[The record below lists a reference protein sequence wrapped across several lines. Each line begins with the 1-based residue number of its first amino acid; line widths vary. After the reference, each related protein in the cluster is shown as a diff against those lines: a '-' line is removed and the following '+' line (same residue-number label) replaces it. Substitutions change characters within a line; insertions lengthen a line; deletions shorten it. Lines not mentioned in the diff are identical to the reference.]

1 MAGADSKTEKAT
13 PKKRRDERK
22 KGNIFLSRDIVVVA
36 TLLTGFYIIKFV
48 FPMIYEHVAAF
59 LQDCIQLTAQGGTL
73 NETVARELVVKF
85 SYLLLVCGGP
95 VMATAILVT
104 IVATVAQ
111 TKPMFTVENLKPK
124 FNRLDPL
131 KGFTRLFSG
140 KSLVE
145 VLKGI
150 IKISILLFM
159 IYRFVL
165 NHIAVF
171 AKTLDTSLNGSTV
184 YLLQVVMDMIL
195 QIGMAFIVISA
206 FDFFYQ
212 WWSYEKQIRMS
223 KQEIKEEYKQME
235 GDPQIKGKIKE
246 MQRRMAQNRMM
257 QAVPQADVVVRN
269 PTHFA
274 VALRYDIEKDEAPVV
289 VAKGADHI
297 AMKIVE
303 IAENNQVSVIE
314 NRPLARALYAQT
326 EIGQMVPPEHYG
338 AIADILV
345 YVYKLNNRK
354 VIQ

>member
-36 TLLTGFYIIKFV
+36 TLLAGFFVIKLV
-48 FPMIYEHVAAF
+48 FPMIYQNAAAF
-59 LQDCIQLTAQGGTL
+59 LRECIVMAAREKPISETLT
-73 NETVARELVVKF
+73 RELVVKF
-85 SYLLLVCGGP
+85 SYLVLICAGP
-95 VMATAILVT
+95 MMATAIFVT
-104 IVATVAQ
+104 IAATVAQ
-111 TKPMFTVENLKPK
+111 TKPMFTAESLKPQ
-124 FNRLDPL
+124 FNRLNPL

-150 IKISILLFM
+150 IKISILLYM
-159 IYRFVL
+159 IYSFVL
-165 NHIAVF
+165 KHIAIF
-171 AKTLDTSLNGSTV
+171 AKTLGTSLNASTA
-184 YLLQVVMDMIL
+184 YLLKIVMEMIL
-195 QIGMAFIVISA
+195 QVGMAFIVISA

-274 VALRYDIEKDEAPVV
+274 VALRYDVEKDEAPVV

-297 AMKIVE
+297 ALKIVE

-326 EIGQMVPPEHYG
+326 EIGQQVPPEHYG

>member
-36 TLLTGFYIIKFV
+36 TLLAGFAIIRVV
-48 FPMIYEHVAAF
+48 FPMIYQNAAAF
-59 LQDCIQLTAQGGTL
+59 LRECIAMIEQTGKL
-73 NETVARELVVKF
+73 NETIGRELVVRF
-85 SYLLLVCGGP
+85 SYLVAVCAGP
-95 VMATAILVT
+95 MMATAILVT

-111 TKPMFTVENLKPK
+111 TKPMFTVESLKPK
-124 FNRLDPL
+124 FDRLSLL
-131 KGFTRLFSG
+131 KGFGRLFSG
-140 KSLVE
+140 KSLME

-150 IKISILLFM
+150 IKISILLYM
-159 IYRFVL
+159 IYSFVL
-165 NHIAVF
+165 KHLVMF
-171 AKTLDTSLNGSTV
+171 AKTLDTNLNASTA
-184 YLLQVVMDMIL
+184 YILKIVMDMIL
-195 QIGMAFIVISA
+195 QVGMAFIVISA

-223 KQEIKEEYKQME
+223 KQEIKEEYKQTE

-274 VALRYDIEKDEAPVV
+274 VALRYDLEKDEAPVV

-297 AMKIVE
+297 ALKIVE
-303 IAENNQVSVIE
+303 IAENNHVSVVE

-326 EIGQMVPPEHYG
+326 EIGQQIPPEHYG

-345 YVYKLNNRK
+345 YVYKLNNHK
-354 VIQ
+354 LIQ